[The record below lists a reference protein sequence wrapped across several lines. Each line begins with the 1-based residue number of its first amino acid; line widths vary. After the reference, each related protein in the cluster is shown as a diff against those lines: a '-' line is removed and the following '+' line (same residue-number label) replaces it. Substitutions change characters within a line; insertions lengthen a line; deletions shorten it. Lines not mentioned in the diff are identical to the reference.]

1 MWNSPKVAGSIP
13 ETYETYFAPV
23 LFEPYSRELARRI
36 PKGSTKILEIAA
48 GTGRLTRHLL
58 ENLPARTEVV
68 VTDLQEPM
76 LDVARSRILDSR
88 ARFQQ
93 ADMLE
98 LPFLDATFD
107 AVFCQ
112 FGLMFPPDKLL
123 ALQEMRRVLKPGGT
137 LVLAVWDALANNP
150 ASQRL
155 HQMATAL
162 MTDDPPAFMAIPFSL
177 GDAKALH
184 ALGDSAGFASVKVET
199 VVLPGVAESATSF
212 ATGLVRGNPL
222 WSQLVDRGLDAAAFQ
237 AQVAAALA
245 AEFGDSPC
253 KSQLSAHILT
263 AVA

>member
-1 MWNSPKVAGSIP
+1 MTTTAPQFAGSIP

-36 PKGSTKILEIAA
+36 PPEATRILEIAA
-48 GTGRLTRHLL
+48 GTGRLSRRLL
-58 ENLPARTEVV
+58 DNMPARTELV
-68 VTDLQEPM
+68 VTDLHQPM
-76 LDVARSRILDSR
+76 LDVASSRIHDSR

-98 LPFLDATFD
+98 LPFIDGTFD

-112 FGLMFPPDKLL
+112 FGLMFAPDKPL
-123 ALQEMRRVLKPGGT
+123 AMREMHRVLRPGGT
-137 LVLAVWDALANNP
+137 LVVAVWDTLANNP
-150 ASQRL
+150 ASELL
-155 HQMATAL
+155 HRMAFAL
-162 MTDDPPAFMAIPFSL
+162 MPDDPPVFMARPFSMADSQEL
-177 GDAKALH
+177 LAL
-184 ALGDSAGFASVKVET
+184 AQDFASAHVDT
-199 VVLPGVAESATSF
+199 VMLPGVSESASHF

-222 WSQLVDRGLDAAAFQ
+222 YNQLVERRIDADAFQ

-245 AEFGDSPC
+245 SEFGDSPC

>member
-1 MWNSPKVAGSIP
+1 MTWTGNVGKVA
-13 ETYETYFAPV
+13 ETYERYFAPV

-36 PKGSTKILEIAA
+36 PEGATRILEIAA

-58 ENLPARTEVV
+58 DNLPARTEVV

-76 LDVARSRILDSR
+76 LEVARAMIHDSR

-98 LPFLDATFD
+98 LPFIDGSFD

-112 FGLMFPPDKLL
+112 FGLMFAPDKQV
-123 ALQEMRRVLKPGGT
+123 AMREMHRVLRPGGT
-137 LVLAVWDALANNP
+137 LVLAVWDVLANNP
-150 ASQRL
+150 ASELL
-155 HQMATAL
+155 HRMAFAL
-162 MTDDPPAFMAIPFSL
+162 MPDDPPVFMARPFSM
-177 GDAKALH
+177 GDPKELLAL
-184 ALGDSAGFASVKVET
+184 ASDFASAKVDT
-199 VVLPGVAESATSF
+199 VVLPGISESAAHF

-222 WSQLVDRGLDAAAFQ
+222 YNQLVERKVDADAFE

-245 AEFGDSPC
+245 AEYGDSPC
-253 KSQLSAHILT
+253 KSQLSAHVLT